1 MGTENLNR
9 CEGCQAWTW
18 GFAKWCAD
26 CFDKTNW
33 PEFEELLDSP
43 NPVFVKRNLKRFRIG
58 GKEKARR
65 NG

>member
-1 MGTENLNR
+1 MTQNLNR

-18 GFAKWCAD
+18 GFERWCGD

-33 PEFEELLDSP
+33 PEFEKLLESP
-43 NPVFVKRNLKRFRIG
+43 NPVFVKSNLKRFRIN
-58 GKEKARR
+58 GKERARR